1 MREINVITPTYIPAH
16 HYTYISAH
24 LHDCGHLMAGGRQKC
39 LLWVG
44 GQLLVDGS
52 SSILISIYCRTWCR
66 RLVVIRTD
74 YRKKVGFCNLIVW
87 CIKGVCCPKICNF
100 CVVTLPLLQ
109 VFSKHPNETAECFA
123 PL

>member
-1 MREINVITPTYIPAH
+1 MHESSSEIVFDVYFFWLQLKGCVTPEREINVITPTYIPAH

-52 SSILISIYCRTWCR
+52 SSRNNI
-66 RLVVIRTD
+66 
-74 YRKKVGFCNLIVW
+74 N
-87 CIKGVCCPKICNF
+87 
-100 CVVTLPLLQ
+100 
-109 VFSKHPNETAECFA
+109 
-123 PL
+123 